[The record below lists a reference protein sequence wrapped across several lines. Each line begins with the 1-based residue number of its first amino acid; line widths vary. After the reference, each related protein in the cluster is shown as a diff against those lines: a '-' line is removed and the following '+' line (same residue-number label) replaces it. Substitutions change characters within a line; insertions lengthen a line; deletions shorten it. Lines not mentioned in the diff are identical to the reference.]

1 MNRRRLPKAGT
12 YQIVPSVLSADF
24 ANLAQ
29 EIAEVTATGIEVVH
43 LDVMDGHFVPN
54 ITVGPPV
61 VAWIRKCTDAVLDT
75 HLMITNPEKYA
86 ERFAEAGSDHITFH
100 VETVDDPA
108 VFVRYL
114 RGLGVTVGVTLNPDT
129 PVEAVEAVAPLCD
142 MVLVMTVNP
151 GFGGQSFMDDAAQK
165 CIRLRQI
172 VGPDVRI
179 EVDGGI
185 DPTTAGIVKGYGAD
199 TFVAGNAIFGQSD
212 RPAAIAAIRTAIEK
226 G

>member
-1 MNRRRLPKAGT
+1 MDKRRLPNAGS
-12 YQIVPSVLSADF
+12 YEIAPSVLSADF
-24 ANLAQ
+24 ANLAA
-29 EIAEVTATGIEVVH
+29 EIAQVTAAGINVVH

-54 ITVGPPV
+54 ITFGPPV
-61 VAWIRKCTDAVLDT
+61 VAWIRRCTDAVLDT
-75 HLMITNPEKYA
+75 HLMITHPEKYA

-100 VETVDDPA
+100 VETVTDPTA
-108 VFVRYL
+108 FVQYL
-114 RGLGVTVGVTLNPDT
+114 RTLGVTVGVTLNPGT
-129 PVEAVEAVAPLCD
+129 PVEAVEQVAPLCD

-165 CIRLRQI
+165 CIRLRRI

-185 DPTTAGIVKGYGAD
+185 DPTTVGTVKRYGAD
-199 TFVAGNAIFGQSD
+199 TFVAGNAIFGKPD
-212 RPAAIAAIRTAIEK
+212 RAAAIAALRTAIEK